1 MVVIPNGFDVEGWK
15 PDPGARVDV
24 RRELDL
30 PLEAPLIGLISRF
43 DPVKD
48 HRTFLSAALLLLKR
62 LPNVHFLLCGGG
74 VTWENSELSAWIR
87 SSGAASHFRLVGERE
102 DIPRLTAALDLASL
116 SSYTEGFPNVIG
128 EAMACGIPCVTTDV
142 GDAAYIV
149 GETGRVVP
157 PRQAEALAEAWRE
170 LIEAGPERRAA
181 LGAAARRRV
190 AECFDLAG
198 IARRYEGL
206 YRDVVR
212 SPRSSPV
219 LGIQSDA
226 IERAASEKQPRRS
239 AARVSVVSTVYNGE
253 AYFDRCVPGILGQSL
268 RDFEWVIV
276 DDGSDDAT
284 PRLLADLAARDSR
297 VRIVSPGR
305 LGRAR
310 ALNLG
315 VAEARC
321 EYVANQDF
329 DDMSYPDRLRLEAA
343 FLDANPNVG
352 VLGSHYVVVDQ
363 IRSERYQRLPPSE
376 HDAIVR
382 TMANRIPLAHTLVMF
397 RKQAWTQVGGYPDVD
412 NLEDYLLWI
421 AIVASGWRVA
431 NLPEVL
437 GEHYVHRT
445 SFFSPYRSAVQRQ
458 MTGVQARAIRE
469 LGLPRWMYIYP
480 MGRFVYGGFPNPVKR
495 FARRILADSKER
507 DL

>member
-1 MVVIPNGFDVEGWK
+1 MVVIPNGFDMEGWK

-24 RRELDL
+24 RRELGL

-48 HRTFLSAALLLLKR
+48 HRTFTLAALRLLNQ

-87 SSGAASHFRLVGERE
+87 SSGAASHFRLLGERD
-102 DIPRLTAALDLASL
+102 DIPRLTAALDLAAL

-128 EAMACGIPCVTTDV
+128 EAMACGVPCVTTDV

-157 PRQAEALAEAWRE
+157 PRQPEALAEALRE
-170 LIEAGPERRAA
+170 LIEDGPERRAA

-190 AECFDLAG
+190 AEYFDLPGVA
-198 IARRYEGL
+198 ARYEGL
-206 YRDVVR
+206 YRDIVR

-219 LGIQSDA
+219 LGIQSD
-226 IERAASEKQPRRS
+226 ETEGTASARKPRRS
-239 AARVSVVSTVYNGE
+239 MNRVSVISTVYNGE
-253 AYFDRCVPGILGQSL
+253 AYFDRCVPAILGQSL
-268 RDFEWVIV
+268 QDFEWVIV
-276 DDGSDDAT
+276 DDGSEDAT

-305 LGRAR
+305 LGRAK
-310 ALNLG
+310 ALN
-315 VAEARC
+315 VAALEAHC

-329 DDMSYPDRLRLEAA
+329 DDVSYPDRLRLEAA
-343 FLDANPNVG
+343 FLDTYPDVG
-352 VLGSHYVVVDQ
+352 VLGACYVVVDQ
-363 IRSERYQRLPPSE
+363 IRSERYERLPPQD

-382 TMANRIPLAHTLVMF
+382 AMANRIPFAHTLVMF
-397 RKQAWTQVGGYPDVD
+397 RKRAWIQAGGYPDVD

-421 AIVASGWRVA
+421 AVVANGWRVA
-431 NLPEVL
+431 NLAEVL
-437 GEHYVHRT
+437 GEHYVHRK
-445 SFFSPYRSAVQRQ
+445 SFFSPYRLAVQRQ
-458 MTGVQARAIRE
+458 MTGVQAHAIRE
-469 LGLPRWMYIYP
+469 LGLPRWMYVYP
-480 MGRFVYGGFPNPVKR
+480 MGRFVYGGLPNPVKR
-495 FARRILADSKER
+495 FSRRILAGSNER